1 VESGD
6 MAIIRGLLMRSDMLA
21 AVSMHQLEQE
31 ITSGELRRLDVQ
43 LKQTTRPIGLI
54 YRTACLHS
62 AAADATMKV
71 IRQVIHEL
79 PVDLF
84 H

>member
-1 VESGD
+1 
-6 MAIIRGLLMRSDMLA
+6 MRSDMLA

-31 ITSGELRRLDVQ
+31 ITSGELHRLDVQ

-62 AAADATMKV
+62 AVADATMKV

>member
-31 ITSGELRRLDVQ
+31 IASGELCRLDVQ
-43 LKQTTRPIGLI
+43 LQQTTRPIGLI
-54 YRTACLHS
+54 YRNACLHS
-62 AAADATMKV
+62 AVAEAAMNA
-71 IRQVIHEL
+71 IRQVINEL
-79 PVDLF
+79 PRDV
-84 H
+84 